1 MKKLTLLTLIF
12 AFIAGTLAVGQA
24 AEAPFDV
31 KAVDALVAAE
41 IQARGLVGITLAVA
55 RDGKLVLSRGYG
67 LASLADRRPVSKETM
82 FAIGSVTKQFTC
94 AGILLLAEDG
104 KLSPGD
110 KVAKYFPNLTQADGI
125 TLLDLMNHVSGYP
138 DYYPLDFVDR
148 RMKTVQPVDEVI
160 RLYATG
166 KLDFEPGTRYSYSN
180 TAYLILGRVVEKV
193 SGEPFGDFLARR
205 ILKPLGLEHTIYEP
219 DPSGERFANGYTTFA
234 LSGPEPAEPEAKGW
248 IAAAGA
254 IYSTASDL
262 VRWDLALMSGK
273 VLKPESYKLM
283 TSPRKLS
290 DGRMSGYGCGL
301 SVGDRDGKAV
311 LGHNGA
317 VSGFLAYNT
326 MVPSTGTA
334 VALISNFD
342 ASGDASA
349 VFRKVLLPLLP
360 PVPPAPPATDAK
372 KDATPRID
380 PGLPKIAGLPSP
392 EEARA
397 LFLMLRSGKV
407 DRSVFSEDFNEFLT
421 DAKVKGAAARL
432 APFGEPTAAALESIN
447 ERGGMEVTTVRLT
460 FASGSLRALMYRMPD
475 GKVQQYF
482 IYKD

>member
-1 MKKLTLLTLIF
+1 MKKLTLFTLIF
-12 AFIAGTLAVGQA
+12 AFIAGILA
-24 AEAPFDV
+24 AEAPFDA

-41 IQARGLVGITLAVA
+41 VKARGLVGITLAVA

-67 LASLADRRPVSKETM
+67 LASLADRRPVSEETM
-82 FAIGSVTKQFTC
+82 FAIGSVTKEFTC
-94 AGILLLAEDG
+94 ACILLLAEDG
-104 KLSPGD
+104 KLSPQD
-110 KVAKYFPNLTQADGI
+110 KVAKYYPSLTKADGI

-148 RMKTVQPVDEVI
+148 RMKTVQPIDEVI

-180 TAYLILGRVVEKV
+180 TGYLILGRIVEKV

-205 ILKPLGLEHTIYEP
+205 ILKPLGMEHTTYEP
-219 DPSGERFANGYTTFA
+219 DPTGERFANGYTTFA

-248 IAAAGA
+248 IGGAGA
-254 IYSTASDL
+254 IYSTGTDL

-283 TSPRKLS
+283 TSPRKLA

-317 VSGFLAYNT
+317 VAGFLAYNT
-326 MVPSTGTA
+326 MVPSAGTA
-334 VALISNFD
+334 VALVSNFD

-360 PVPPAPPATDAK
+360 PVPPAPTATEAK

-380 PGLPKIAGLPSP
+380 PGLPKIAGLAAP
-392 EEARA
+392 EEART

-432 APFGEPTAAALESIN
+432 ASFGEPTAAALESIN
-447 ERGGMEVTTVRLT
+447 ERGGMEVTSVRLT

-482 IYKD
+482 LYKD

>member
-1 MKKLTLLTLIF
+1 MKKLALFTLIF
-12 AFIAGTLAVGQA
+12 ALIAGIAAAGQA

-41 IQARGLVGITLAVA
+41 VQARGLVGITLAVA

-67 LASLADRRPVSKETM
+67 LASLADRRPVSEETM

-94 AGILLLAEDG
+94 ACILLLAEDG
-104 KLSPGD
+104 KLSPQD
-110 KVAKYFPNLTQADGI
+110 KVAKYYPSLTKADGI

-148 RMKTVQPVDEVI
+148 RLATPRPVDEVI
-160 RLYATG
+160 HLYGTG

-180 TAYLILGRVVEKV
+180 TGYDILGRIVEKV
-193 SGEPFGDFLARR
+193 SGEPYGEFLARR
-205 ILKPLGLEHTIYEP
+205 ILKPLGLENTTYEP
-219 DPSGERFANGYTTFA
+219 DPASLRFAQGYSSFA
-234 LSGPEPAEPEAKGW
+234 LSGPEPAIPEGKGW
-248 IAAAGA
+248 VSAAGA

-273 VLKPESYKLM
+273 VLKPESFKLM
-283 TSPRKLS
+283 TSPRKLA
-290 DGRMSGYGCGL
+290 DGRMSNYGCGL
-301 SVGDRDGKAV
+301 SVGDRGGTAV

-317 VSGFLAYNT
+317 VAGFLAYNT

-334 VALISNFD
+334 VAMISNFD

-360 PVPPAPPATDAK
+360 PVPPAPAAAEAK
-372 KDATPRID
+372 KDTTPQVV
-380 PGLPKIAGLPSP
+380 PGIPKIAGLPAP
-392 EEARA
+392 EEART
-397 LFLMLRSGKV
+397 LFLMYQSGKV

-421 DAKVKGAAARL
+421 EAKVKGAAARL
-432 APFGEPTAAALESIN
+432 APFGEPTAAAVESMN

-460 FASGSLRALMYRMPD
+460 FASGSLRALMYRTPD
-475 GKVQQYF
+475 GKIQQYF

>member
-1 MKKLTLLTLIF
+1 MKKLTLFTLIF
-12 AFIAGTLAVGQA
+12 ALFAGILA
-24 AEAPFDV
+24 AEAPFDAQ
-31 KAVDALVAAE
+31 AVDALVAAE
-41 IQARGLVGITLAVA
+41 VKARGLVGITLAVA
-55 RDGKLVLSRGYG
+55 RDGKIVLSRGFG
-67 LASLADRRPVSKETM
+67 LASLADRRPVTEETM

-94 AGILLLAEDG
+94 ACILLLAEDG
-104 KLSPGD
+104 KLSPQD
-110 KVAKYFPNLTQADGI
+110 KVAKYYPDLTRADEI
-125 TLLDLMNHVSGYP
+125 TILDLMNHVSGYP

-148 RMKTVQPVDEVI
+148 RLATPRPVDEVI
-160 RLYATG
+160 RLYGTG

-180 TAYLILGRVVEKV
+180 TGYDILGRIVEKA
-193 SGEPFGDFLARR
+193 SGLPYGEFLSNR

-219 DPSGERFANGYTTFA
+219 DTAGTRFAQGYSSFA
-234 LSGPEPAEPEAKGW
+234 LSGPEPAVPEGKGW
-248 IAAAGA
+248 VAAAGA

-283 TSPRKLS
+283 TSPRKLA
-290 DGRMSGYGCGL
+290 DGRMSNYGCGL
-301 SVGDRDGKAV
+301 SVGDRGGTAV

-317 VSGFLAYNT
+317 VAGFLAYNT

-334 VALISNFD
+334 VAMVSNFD

-360 PVPPAPPATDAK
+360 PVPPAPPAAEPK
-372 KDATPRID
+372 KPEAPAM
-380 PGLPKIAGLPSP
+380 PAGVPAVSGRP
-392 EEARA
+392 AAEEARV
-397 LFLMLRSGKV
+397 LFLMLRSGKL
-407 DRSVFSEDFNEFLT
+407 DRSVFSGDFNEFLT

-432 APFGEPTAAALESIN
+432 ASFGEPTAAALESIN
-447 ERGGMEVTTVRLT
+447 ERGGMEVTSVRLT

-482 IYKD
+482 LYKD